1 MNVFLTL
8 IISLVSAIVIISCL
22 DMFAQLLHHEA

>member
-8 IISLVSAIVIISCL
+8 IISLISATVIAFCI
-22 DMFAQLLHHEA
+22 DMIAQLWHEDA